1 MGITTHQ
8 RSEDKMVDVSGQE
21 VWAIHFNQRQEL
33 LLLQVEEFI
42 GTRDQGLWHSW

>member
-21 VWAIHFNQRQEL
+21 DWAIHFNQRQEL

>member
-8 RSEDKMVDVSGQE
+8 RSEDKMVDVLGQE

-33 LLLQVEEFI
+33 LLLQVEELL
-42 GTRDQGLWHSW
+42 GTRGQWLWHSW